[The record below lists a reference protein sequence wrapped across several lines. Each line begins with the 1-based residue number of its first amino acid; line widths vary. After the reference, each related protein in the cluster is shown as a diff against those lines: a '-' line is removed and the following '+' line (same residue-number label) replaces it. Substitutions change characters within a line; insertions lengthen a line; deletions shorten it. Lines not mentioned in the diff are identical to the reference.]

1 MTRRDRIACFEQA
14 QDEVRRLDFSGKSA
28 GHRDVYRQY
37 QRRNS
42 FGLERDMMIY
52 RIFQQDYYEQDVRS
66 GCLTLPLASASV
78 WGDSLENPLASV
90 EQPDAVTGWKVEL
103 GSVVKGFYGLCW
115 TRRARP
121 TKEDWSSFS
130 HGKPAVRIATT
141 VGKLLD
147 RAMQISDPSYMH
159 RSWVIDVDYQAP
171 DLIRQMKT
179 PSEVFGRMES
189 TGAMLALSAATIQT
203 GFSDEEEVR
212 FLFDNGILPPCTA
225 VTTLAGGDLVRL
237 PFNWSGFVDSVTRYP

>member
-1 MTRRDRIACFEQA
+1 MTHRDRLGRFERA
-14 QDEVRRLDFSGKSA
+14 QKDVRSLDFAGKSA
-28 GHRDVYRQY
+28 GHPDVYREY

-42 FGLERDMMIY
+42 FGLDLNMKIY

-78 WGDSLENPLASV
+78 WGDALENPLASV
-90 EQPDAVTGWKVEL
+90 EQPDAVTGGKIDL
-103 GSVVKGFYGLCW
+103 GSVVKGFYALCW
-115 TRRARP
+115 TQRAQP
-121 TKEDWSSFS
+121 TNEDWSNFS

-147 RAMQISDPSYMH
+147 RVMQISDSCYMH
-159 RSWVIDVDYQAP
+159 RSWVIDVDYKAP

-179 PSEVFGRMES
+179 PSEVFNRMES

-212 FLFDNGILPPCTA
+212 FLFDNKITPTWNS
-225 VTTLAGGDLVRL
+225 VTTLKNGSLVCL
-237 PFNWSGFVDSVTRYP
+237 PFNWNDFVDGLTCHP